1 MVMYFNWKMWEIV
14 QLVANTWTKRQW
26 LSSIISASHQKTHIV
41 TRRCNLIQR
50 YFISTGNICCKS
62 DFLCTDKS
70 DFLSWQIWFASS
82 QMFDLFQ
89 ETWPTWKYGAMAN
102 LTRSIATKTSPKNW
116 NFVKN
121 QLDQLYLACCNA
133 EITES
138 SGDDGEEQA
147 RDRATADWSNKSKI
161 CCGKFCSWVARR
173 LGLESLT
180 ISNVLSIKLLE
191 QFSLLLLLSKS
202 ISQ

>member
-14 QLVANTWTKRQW
+14 QFVANTWTKRQW
-26 LSSIISASHQKTHIV
+26 LLSIISASHQKTHIV

-50 YFISTGNICCKS
+50 YFISTGEYLLRCKS

-89 ETWPTWKYGAMAN
+89 ETWPTWKYSAMAN

-121 QLDQLYLACCNA
+121 QLDQLDLACCNG
-133 EITES
+133 EISKMWLFIIDWKSLETMMKAK
-138 SGDDGEEQA
+138 QWI
-147 RDRATADWSNKSKI
+147 DRHPIGPTNLRSAVKIFVVELREGLVSK
-161 CCGKFCSWVARR
+161 V
-173 LGLESLT
+173 
-180 ISNVLSIKLLE
+180 
-191 QFSLLLLLSKS
+191 
-202 ISQ
+202 

>member
-14 QLVANTWTKRQW
+14 QLVTNTWTKRQW

-62 DFLCTDKS
+62 DFVCTDKS

-89 ETWPTWKYGAMAN
+89 ETWPTWKYSAMAN

-121 QLDQLYLACCNA
+121 QLDQLDLACCNG
-133 EITES
+133 EISKMWLFIIDWKSLETMMKNK
-138 SGDDGEEQA
+138 QWI
-147 RDRATADWSNKSKI
+147 DRQCRFGTQLVRQI
-161 CCGKFCSWVARR
+161 
-173 LGLESLT
+173 
-180 ISNVLSIKLLE
+180 
-191 QFSLLLLLSKS
+191 
-202 ISQ
+202 